1 MDETNTQNAHR
12 VESVQIRSYLL
23 STISWAL
30 FYGFICMMEKVNSGY
45 SIKNIPNLQKEHPD
59 TFRKNIPIPS
69 EITYLLQLMKKVKMV
84 IARMRWI
91 AIHFNNNDST
101 DNWNQRWYKLYFL
114 IRPQFCSGLVSIF
127 NRCFYMLFC
136 LLPMFYR
143 IFYIFPLSFH
153 IILWN
158 LSV

>member
-1 MDETNTQNAHR
+1 MRGKCPNTELF
-12 VESVQIRSYLL
+12 VEHYKL
-23 STISWAL
+23 STILRIHLHDGKSKLWI
-30 FYGFICMMEKVNSGY
+30 FYQEHPKPSERTSRY
-45 SIKNIPNLQKEHPD
+45 LPKEHPD
-59 TFRKNIPIPS
+59 TFRKNIRIPS

>member
-1 MDETNTQNAHR
+1 MKCPNTELF
-12 VESVQIRSYLL
+12 VEHYKL
-23 STISWAL
+23 STILRIHLHDGKSKLWI
-30 FYGFICMMEKVNSGY
+30 FY
-45 SIKNIPNLQKEHPD
+45 QEHPN

-69 EITYLLQLMKKVKMV
+69 EITYLLQLMKEVKMV